1 MDTIELV
8 ATSLDEAREKAASQL
23 GVDASAVELEVLDET
38 KGLFGKPGKLTVRA
52 SAKSA
57 APAKEKPAKKTAE
70 PAAEKPAKKARGKEK
85 AEVES
90 EDAAPT
96 EEVVTEKPAKRERAE
111 RPVKPENE
119 GEERE
124 QVDATQEQADQ
135 LISILNGLLETAE
148 LRATAHITKLNG
160 RYIHIDIEGKDVSF
174 LIGKRGEVLNAL
186 QYLLNVITARQITNG
201 VRVVLEGDS
210 YRERRAQTLTDMA
223 LKLAQEVRARGEEAV
238 LDALPAFERRVIH
251 QAIVDL
257 EGVTTYSEG
266 EEPNRRVVIAPSA

>member
-57 APAKEKPAKKTAE
+57 APAKEKPAKKAAE
-70 PAAEKPAKKARGKEK
+70 PAAEKPARKPRGKEK
-85 AEVES
+85 AEVEA
-90 EDAAPT
+90 EAAPA
-96 EEVVTEKPAKRERAE
+96 EEAPAEKPAKRERTE
-111 RPVKPENE
+111 RPAKSENE

-135 LISILNGLLETAE
+135 LISILNGLMETAE

-223 LKLAQEVRARGEEAV
+223 LKLAQEVLARGEEAV

>member
-1 MDTIELV
+1 M
-8 ATSLDEAREKAASQL
+8 
-23 GVDASAVELEVLDET
+23 
-38 KGLFGKPGKLTVRA
+38 
-52 SAKSA
+52 
-57 APAKEKPAKKTAE
+57 
-70 PAAEKPAKKARGKEK
+70 
-85 AEVES
+85 
-90 EDAAPT
+90 
-96 EEVVTEKPAKRERAE
+96 
-111 RPVKPENE
+111 
-119 GEERE
+119 
-124 QVDATQEQADQ
+124 
-135 LISILNGLLETAE
+135 ISILNGLMETAE

>member
-52 SAKSA
+52 SAKTA
-57 APAKEKPAKKTAE
+57 APAKEKPAKKSAE
-70 PAAEKPAKKARGKEK
+70 PAAEKPARKPRGKEK
-85 AEVES
+85 AEVEA
-90 EDAAPT
+90 EAAPA
-96 EEVVTEKPAKRERAE
+96 EEAPTEKPAKRERTE
-111 RPVKPENE
+111 RPAKSENE

-135 LISILNGLLETAE
+135 LISILNGLMETAE

>member
-57 APAKEKPAKKTAE
+57 APAKEKPAKKSTE
-70 PAAEKPAKKARGKEK
+70 PAAEKPARKPRGKEK
-85 AEVES
+85 AEVEA
-90 EDAAPT
+90 EAAPA
-96 EEVVTEKPAKRERAE
+96 EEAPAEKPAKRERTE
-111 RPVKPENE
+111 RPAKSESE

-135 LISILNGLLETAE
+135 LISILNGLMETAE

>member
-38 KGLFGKPGKLTVRA
+38 KGLFGKPGKLTIRA

-57 APAKEKPAKKTAE
+57 APAKEKLAKKAAE
-70 PAAEKPAKKARGKEK
+70 PAAEKPAKKPRGKEK
-85 AEVES
+85 AEVEA
-90 EDAAPT
+90 EAAPA
-96 EEVVTEKPAKRERAE
+96 EEASEKPAKRERPA
-111 RPVKPENE
+111 KSENE
-119 GEERE
+119 GEESE